1 MFNIDMI
8 IFSRPPHRSASWRR
22 QVAPRRGQLVQG
34 RAMALSTWPLNQ
46 CLLAD
51 DNYWCYWY
59 YIPISY
65 DIICIY
71 MYWCFSR
78 LPTCFC
84 WYKCSTFINFPN
96 LLAIY
101 DELRPQIYLFIDNT
115 GTGAAPLGHPG
126 ELGAYPL
133 AMTNSLLWYRWPIYR
148 WFTHCKWWF
157 LIVMLVYQR
166 VRPLL

>member
-1 MFNIDMI
+1 MLLILY
-8 IFSRPPHRSASWRR
+8 PH
-22 QVAPRRGQLVQG
+22 
-34 RAMALSTWPLNQ
+34 
-46 CLLAD
+46 
-51 DNYWCYWY
+51 
-59 YIPISY
+59 
-65 DIICIY
+65 IICIY

-126 ELGAYPL
+126 QLGAYPL
-133 AMTNSLLWYRWPIYR
+133 VMTNSLLWYRWPIYR
-148 WFTHCKWWF
+148 WFTHYTWWF
-157 LIVMLVYQR
+157 SIVMLVYQR
-166 VRPLL
+166 VRSLVIYGEYVEVSAAPGQEIGTVPGENGQGTSVLVPRKNHRFFRRIFH